1 MEVNTSRSYHNINS
15 LKVGSG
21 SRVLLGL
28 DPFIGGGFRYRLL
41 DGLLVQLHC
50 RGLYTLDQLSKVG
63 SSFPDSQEWPFVQD
77 ISLLVSYAGE
87 WNSFLQVLNLSG
99 ITLSVDLDL
108 LTWSWNKEVGVV
120 RMKEAYNALTY
131 SLFDETCKWWY
142 SFIWKIKVPSKIIL
156 FMCLCLKN
164 KVST

>member
-28 DPFIGGGFRYRLL
+28 DPFIGGGFRYRFL

-63 SSFPDSQEWPFVQD
+63 SSFLDSQVWPFV
-77 ISLLVSYAGE
+77 
-87 WNSFLQVLNLSG
+87 
-99 ITLSVDLDL
+99 
-108 LTWSWNKEVGVV
+108 
-120 RMKEAYNALTY
+120 
-131 SLFDETCKWWY
+131 
-142 SFIWKIKVPSKIIL
+142 
-156 FMCLCLKN
+156 
-164 KVST
+164 